1 MSILQIQGAVNM
13 GEVSVIYRILPADIE
28 ADVEVI
34 AKKAVG
40 IAETEKLKVRGYQV
54 IDIAFGLRGLIINLV
69 MPDTGGLSD
78 KMEKLFNEIDN
89 VQSVEVMDLS
99 LV

>member
-1 MSILQIQGAVNM
+1 MSVLQIQGAVNM

>member
-1 MSILQIQGAVNM
+1 M